1 MTRVTWLLCS
11 IIFIQPIIHDIDRF
25 CAEPIAPVF
34 DVLGKAQQPGDR
46 AHILAVTDRG
56 PTVLDDRRLKHPL
69 KALVILSSYT
79 VKHVSRVPFDHP
91 FTFLFRTIGAPD
103 PIIQVQI
110 DTIKIFIF
118 HHHPFPKSERVKVN
132 GFP

>member
-1 MTRVTWLLCS
+1 LCS
-11 IIFIQPIIHDIDRF
+11 IIFIQPIIHDVGRF

-34 DVLGKAQQPGDR
+34 DILGEAQQLGDR

-56 PTVLDDRRLKHPL
+56 PTVPNDRSLKHPL
-69 KALVILSSYT
+69 KALVVLSSYT
-79 VKHVSRVPFDHP
+79 VKRFSRVPFDHP
-91 FTFLFRTIGAPD
+91 FTFLFCTIGAPD

-110 DTIKIFIF
+110 DTIKNFIF
-118 HHHPFPKSERVKVN
+118 HHHPFSKSERVKVN